1 MLALLAF
8 LNAASGSNLL
18 RKFGME
24 YNSVVTNRSAR
35 RDFFILETVEAGL
48 ELRGTEV
55 KSIRSGKASLA
66 ESFAKVEEGEIFLYH
81 MHVSPYEYDSKEQDA
96 LRPKKLLLHKKQ
108 IEYLSSQVLQKR
120 LALIPLKTY
129 FKNGFVKV
137 ELGLAQGKKQYDK
150 REAIKKRESDRAI
163 ARAKRTRL

>member
-1 MLALLAF
+1 
-8 LNAASGSNLL
+8 
-18 RKFGME
+18 ME
-24 YNSVVTNRSAR
+24 YNSVITNRSAR
-35 RDFFILETVEAGL
+35 RDFFIIETLEAGI

-66 ESFAKVEEGEIFLYH
+66 ESFAKVEEGEILLYH
-81 MHVSPYEYDSKEQDA
+81 MHVSPYEYDIKQQDA
-96 LRPKKLLLHKKQ
+96 LRPKKLILHKKE
-108 IEYLSSQVLQKR
+108 IKYLSAKILQKR

-150 REAIKKRESDRAI
+150 REAIKKKEADRAI
-163 ARAKRTRL
+163 VRAKKFKRS

>member
-1 MLALLAF
+1 
-8 LNAASGSNLL
+8 
-18 RKFGME
+18 ME
-24 YNSVVTNRSAR
+24 YNSVITNRSAR
-35 RDFFILETVEAGL
+35 RDFFILETIEAGL
-48 ELRGTEV
+48 ELMGTEV

-66 ESFAKVEEGEIFLYH
+66 ESFAKVEEGQIYLYH
-81 MHVSPYEYDSKEQDA
+81 MHVSPYEYESKEQDA

-108 IEYLSSQVLQKR
+108 IEYLSGQVLQKR

-150 REAIKKRESDRAI
+150 RESIRKRESDRAL
-163 ARAKRTRL
+163 ARAKRTKI

>member
-1 MLALLAF
+1 
-8 LNAASGSNLL
+8 
-18 RKFGME
+18 ME

-66 ESFAKVEEGEIFLYH
+66 ESFGKVEEGEIFLYH

-108 IEYLSSQVLQKR
+108 IEYLAAQVSQKH

-150 REAIKKRESDRAI
+150 REAIRKKEADRTI
-163 ARAKRTRL
+163 ARAKKFTKSR

>member
-1 MLALLAF
+1 
-8 LNAASGSNLL
+8 
-18 RKFGME
+18 ME

-48 ELRGTEV
+48 ELMGTEV

-66 ESFAKVEEGEIFLYH
+66 ESFGKVEEGELFLYH
-81 MHVSPYEYDSKEQDA
+81 MHVSPYEYESKEQDA

-108 IEYLSSQVLQKR
+108 IEHLASQVSQKH

-137 ELGLAQGKKQYDK
+137 ELGLCQGKKQYDK
-150 REAIKKRESDRAI
+150 RDSIRKKEADRAI
-163 ARAKRTRL
+163 ERAKKFTKSR